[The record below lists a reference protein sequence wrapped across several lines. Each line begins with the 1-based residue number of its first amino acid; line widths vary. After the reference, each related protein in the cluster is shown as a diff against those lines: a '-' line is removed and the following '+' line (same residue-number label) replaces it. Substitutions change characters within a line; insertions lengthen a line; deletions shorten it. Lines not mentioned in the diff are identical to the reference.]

1 MDLSILSN
9 KNDRKIDYQ
18 MDILSDVSI
27 QGNLNVKG
35 STNINGSVI
44 VSQPIVAI
52 DGITINNERIIQL
65 NNMIYSE
72 RISGMRAVFTEFMYY
87 NISTDK
93 TFNVFCQNTISVPSG
108 CSKFNIGEPYHNYP
122 VVTAYDYDT
131 GCKVEIDLYFCRTT
145 KTLQASRADT
155 SASKTII
162 FSYMN

>member
-1 MDLSILSN
+1 
-9 KNDRKIDYQ
+9 

-35 STNINGSVI
+35 STNINGSAI

-87 NISTDK
+87 NISTNK
-93 TFNVFCQNTISVPSG
+93 TFNVFCQKVITIPSG
-108 CSKFNIGEPYHNYP
+108 CLKFNIGETYHDYP
-122 VVTAYDYDT
+122 VVTAYNSET
-131 GCKVEIDLYFCRTT
+131 GCKVEFDFYFDKTT
-145 KTLQASRADT
+145 KTLQASTAGT
-155 SASKTII
+155 SQCGAFI